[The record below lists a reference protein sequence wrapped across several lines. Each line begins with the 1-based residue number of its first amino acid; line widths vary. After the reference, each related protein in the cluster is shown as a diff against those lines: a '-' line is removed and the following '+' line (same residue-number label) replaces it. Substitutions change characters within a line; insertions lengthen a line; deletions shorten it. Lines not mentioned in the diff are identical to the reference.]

1 MKVRV
6 TVPASAGNTGSAF
19 DTLGL
24 AFGLHNEA
32 TLDTSAPAGVAA
44 EGEGAELLRKGE
56 PNLVLQAMERFA
68 SRTGKA
74 VPSGRLTLV
83 NRIPFGRG
91 LGSSAAA
98 IVAGMMLA
106 DAVTGSRLGPEGLLR
121 LALSLENHPDNLAPA
136 LYGGFVL
143 TVLNDGEVGG
153 PLTVVPFK
161 APADWRAVL
170 YVPDLVIPTKK
181 ARAILPPTVPRSDAI
196 YNHSRVGLLVAALAQ
211 GRPELLRVA
220 MQDRLHQPYRAQI
233 FPEMDAIIESALRA
247 GAWGSC
253 LSGAGSAI
261 LAISPAAKADAVAA
275 SMRDQ
280 ADGLRVPGRS
290 LVLEIPA
297 SGARVDLLA

>member
-1 MKVRV
+1 MKIRV
-6 TVPASAGNTGSAF
+6 SVPASAGNTGSAF

-24 AFGLHNEA
+24 AFGLQNEA
-32 TLDTSAPAGVAA
+32 MLDTSAPAGVAA

-74 VPSGRLTLV
+74 VPPGKLTLV

-106 DAVTGSRLGPEGLLR
+106 DAATGSKTGAEGILR
-121 LALSLENHPDNLAPA
+121 HALSLENHPDNLAPA
-136 LYGGFVL
+136 IYGGFVL
-143 TVLNDGEVGG
+143 TVLNEGEVGG
-153 PLTVVPFK
+153 PVTVVPFK
-161 APADWRAVL
+161 APSGWKAIL

-181 ARAILPPTVPRSDAI
+181 ARAILPPTVPRADAV

-233 FPEMDAIIESALRA
+233 FPEMDAIMEAALRT

-261 LAISPAAKADAVAA
+261 LAIGSSGVADAVAA
-275 SMRDQ
+275 AMKDQ
-280 ADGLRVPGRS
+280 AEGLRVPGRS
-290 LVLEIPA
+290 MVLDIP
-297 SGARVDLLA
+297 STGARVETLA

>member
-1 MKVRV
+1 MKIRV
-6 TVPASAGNTGSAF
+6 VVPASAGNTGSAF

-32 TLDTSAPAGVAA
+32 TLDTSVPAGVDA

-56 PNLVLQAMERFA
+56 PNFVLQAMERFA
-68 SRTGKA
+68 ARTGRA
-74 VPSGRLTLV
+74 VPAGRLSLV

-106 DAVTGSRLGPEGLLR
+106 DAATGAKSGPEALLR
-121 LALSLENHPDNLAPA
+121 HALSLENHPDNLAPA
-136 LYGGFVL
+136 IYGGFVL

-153 PLTVVPFK
+153 PVTVVPFR

-170 YVPDLVIPTKK
+170 YVPELVIPTKK
-181 ARAILPPTVPRSDAI
+181 ARAILPPTVPRADAI

-233 FPEMDAIIESALRA
+233 FPEMDAIMESALRA
-247 GAWGSC
+247 GAWGAC

-261 LAISPAAKADAVAA
+261 LGVSPAPKADAVAA
-275 SMRDQ
+275 AMREQ
-280 ADGLRVPGRS
+280 AEGLRVPGRS
-290 LVLEIPA
+290 LVLEIPVE
-297 SGARVDLLA
+297 GARVETLG